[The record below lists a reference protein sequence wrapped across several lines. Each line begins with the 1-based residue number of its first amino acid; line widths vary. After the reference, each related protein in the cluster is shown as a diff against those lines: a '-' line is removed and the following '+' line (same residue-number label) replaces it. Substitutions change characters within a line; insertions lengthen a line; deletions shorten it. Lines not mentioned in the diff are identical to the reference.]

1 MVFTL
6 DSINTVGAA
15 KPTTNTQRDV
25 SWNPLDSPVAER
37 KQGDMMFPTA
47 RRHGVGA
54 ALDLTKLAI
63 QDGNIPQQD
72 KKMSYADLIR
82 DGSQKNAKAL
92 SHPQPVRGGLSALF
106 ESESR
111 MGSRAGSTAGSDIEG
126 PGGAA
131 GEGSSKKKRSRN
143 RKKKSGNAEAER
155 KKKIAEAYG
164 PTPLKGATSLKQRA
178 TPSPTPAA
186 VADPTRLSPP
196 TSKTHSSLDPT
207 TQYQPLTFA
216 KLPTSAYSS
225 QPTSS
230 TSSEIDESEAA
241 TPLST
246 SPSLGVG
253 TTLAKKSM
261 LGELLSKTNA
271 EPGDMITVTNEDG
284 HQVTYEVA
292 LEHDFI
298 SGDVRSRPV
307 TRCGS
312 KENLGGTA
320 TPVENQGPALRLPGI
335 GGTQTPQAQQKRKM
349 CADDFEV
356 LRCLGKGAYGTVL
369 LVRHIATGKLYAQ
382 KQLKKASLITTKKLV
397 EQTLTERQILEAVRH
412 PFVVKLYYAFQDHQ
426 KLYLI
431 LEYAQGGELFTHL
444 ATERMF
450 GEDTAAFYM
459 ASLVLALSHLHKNA
473 GVVYRD
479 LKPENCLL
487 DHQGYLLLT
496 DFGLSKVAL
505 QRDGS
510 EGGSRCTSWV
520 GTVEY
525 MAPEIIEGK
534 EYDEKVD
541 WWSLGA
547 LGVDLMTG
555 SPPFPGNNRA
565 KIQDNILK
573 KKLVLPYYLSA
584 DAKDILN
591 KLLQKNPAKRWGMQ
605 DMEKIKKHRF
615 FRRVDWGELERRE
628 CKNGPP
634 IRPLVTDPELAE
646 NFAMEFTGLACSPP
660 VVRGRGSI
668 GWAGMLPAGLGMEGG
683 GKGEEIFGGFSFVGS
698 CGENWGGGVDVEW
711 EDEVGVQMGRL

>member
-1 MVFTL
+1 ML
-6 DSINTVGAA
+6 
-15 KPTTNTQRDV
+15 PTTGHR
-25 SWNPLDSPVAER
+25 
-37 KQGDMMFPTA
+37 
-47 RRHGVGA
+47 GVGTE
-54 ALDLTKLAI
+54 LDLTKLAAR
-63 QDGNIPQQD
+63 DGNMPQQV

-82 DGSQKNAKAL
+82 DGSQKAAKPL
-92 SHPQPVRGGLSALF
+92 INPQPVQGGLSVLF
-106 ESESR
+106 ESDSR
-111 MGSRAGSTAGSDIEG
+111 IGSRAGSRAGSDTEG
-126 PGGAA
+126 LGGVI
-131 GEGSSKKKRSRN
+131 GEGSSKKKKN
-143 RKKKSGNAEAER
+143 RKKIKKSGNVAEER
-155 KKKIAEAYG
+155 KRIIAEAYG
-164 PTPLKGATSLKQRA
+164 RVPLKGGATEKQKA
-178 TPSPTPAA
+178 APWPA
-186 VADPTRLSPP
+186 
-196 TSKTHSSLDPT
+196 
-207 TQYQPLTFA
+207 
-216 KLPTSAYSS
+216 SA
-225 QPTSS
+225 
-230 TSSEIDESEAA
+230 
-241 TPLST
+241 
-246 SPSLGVG
+246 
-253 TTLAKKSM
+253 
-261 LGELLSKTNA
+261 A
-271 EPGDMITVTNEDG
+271 E
-284 HQVTYEVA
+284 TYEVA

-298 SGDVRSRPV
+298 SGDIRSRPV
-307 TRCGS
+307 TRCES

-320 TPVENQGPALRLPGI
+320 TPV
-335 GGTQTPQAQQKRKM
+335 QQKRKM

-431 LEYAQGGELFTHL
+431 LEYAQGGELFMHL
-444 ATERMF
+444 AAERMF
-450 GEDTAAFYM
+450 SEDTAAFYM

-505 QRDGS
+505 QGDGS

-555 SPPFPGNNRA
+555 SPPFPANNRA

-605 DMEKIKKHRF
+605 DIEKVKKHRF
-615 FRRVDWGELERRE
+615 FRKINWGELERRE

-646 NFAMEFTGLACSPP
+646 NFAVEFTGLACSPP
-660 VVRGRGSI
+660 VGRGRGSV
-668 GWAGMLPAGLGMEGG
+668 GWAGMAMAGLGMEGG
-683 GKGEEIFGGFSFVGS
+683 KGEEMFGGFTFVKKEGLWRNGGMDVRTLLIEAFRFLSGS
-698 CGENWGGGVDVEW
+698 V
-711 EDEVGVQMGRL
+711 